1 MLDNL
6 EKELRERFYR
16 QYLNRELVVLF
27 ERKMQGKRENGRV
40 FHSGFSSNY
49 IKVLAPASEDEVN
62 RLISVRINEVNCGFA
77 IGEILH

>member
-1 MLDNL
+1 MAQ
-6 EKELRERFYR
+6 LRERFYR

-27 ERKMQGKRENGRV
+27 ERKMQGKREKGRV
-40 FHSGFSSNY
+40 FHSGFSNNY